1 MAKKVDLDDLSQIG
15 WFREDDDLMT
25 EVDEILLIE
34 RKRLEKVIL
43 ACDRLKQV
51 YIINGFSKVI
61 FVHEIS
67 KNVVTLALL
76 FFLTMF

>member
-1 MAKKVDLDDLSQIG
+1 LAKKVDLDDLSQIG

-51 YIINGFSKVI
+51 KHNLRMFIG
-61 FVHEIS
+61 
-67 KNVVTLALL
+67 NVCSE
-76 FFLTMF
+76 

>member
-1 MAKKVDLDDLSQIG
+1 LAKKVDLDDLSQIG

-51 YIINGFSKVI
+51 NIINGFSKVI